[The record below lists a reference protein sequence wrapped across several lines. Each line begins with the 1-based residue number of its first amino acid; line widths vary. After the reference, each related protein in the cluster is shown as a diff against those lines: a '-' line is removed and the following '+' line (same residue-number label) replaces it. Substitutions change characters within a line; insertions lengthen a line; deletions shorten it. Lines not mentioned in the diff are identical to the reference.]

1 VFVYDRFA
9 APGAAICEL
18 TLISQYPVKLTWYTR
33 MSSKA
38 GASSSSSRPSLL
50 KLTIP
55 AGGASP
61 SPPIGPALGQKGVK
75 AMDFCRQFNDQTKR
89 FLPGTPLR
97 CQILANPDRTFA
109 FSVSS
114 PATSWLLKRAAGIE
128 KANSSQTVAH
138 LNAKYVY
145 EIANL
150 KGQDPQLSHM
160 PLRLLVRMIIAQA
173 RTIGIKVF
181 L

>member
-1 VFVYDRFA
+1 
-9 APGAAICEL
+9 
-18 TLISQYPVKLTWYTR
+18 
-33 MSSKA
+33 MSSKT
-38 GASSSSSRPSLL
+38 GSGPSGGRPSLL

-89 FLPGTPLR
+89 FIPGTPLR
-97 CQILANPDRTFA
+97 CQIMVNPDRTFA
-109 FSVSS
+109 FSVFS

-128 KANSSQTVAH
+128 KANSSQIVAH

-145 EIANL
+145 EIAKL
-150 KGQDPQLSHM
+150 KGQDPHLYHIS
-160 PLRLLVRMIIAQA
+160 LRLLARMIIAQA
-173 RTIGIKVF
+173 RSIGIKVF